1 MQKLVLRSLMMLVV
15 FMSGA
20 LFADAQATEPVK
32 GVVRVKLQPE
42 VARSLGR
49 KSVKVRSG
57 QQVTRYTQLDQALQT
72 AKAVSISPM
81 FPCAPDRAAEH
92 AKFGLD
98 RWYEISFDE
107 SVDPIEVRQLMRG
120 VAGIEKADVK
130 KPMKLIDGD
139 ASYHMFEPGRLA
151 AKAAAT
157 GKDAPFND
165 PRLSQQWHYH
175 NTGSFVGSV
184 AGADINLFEAWK
196 VTTGSPDVVVAI
208 IDGGVDPTHEDLAQ
222 NLWIN
227 TGEIPGNGIDDD
239 GNGYVD
245 DVNGY
250 NFCALSGEIYGHNH
264 GTHVAG
270 TVAAVNN
277 NGRGVCGVAGGD
289 GSADSGVRLMSCQ
302 VYESRVGVPG
312 TGDFAKA
319 LAYAADNGAHIAQ
332 CSWGWDEPDYKE
344 DAVLDA
350 VRYFTNTIRTKGA
363 QKMVGGLC
371 IFAAGN
377 SGITGNVYPGCMDEV
392 LSVGAMTASLQ
403 PASYSNYGP
412 WVDVMAPGGLMDYNQ
427 AEGVLSTLPGNSY
440 GYMEGT
446 SMACPHVAGIAAL
459 VLSKYGSAD
468 FPAATLKT
476 QLETSVGDFYA
487 VNPGQEGKYGSGYI
501 DANKA
506 VHMVAEGEA
515 PDAVT
520 DFDLMPAQ
528 ESISVQWVIPASSD
542 NAVFY
547 HQVYYSTQPF
557 TEETLSTA
565 QMLVADTKFS
575 YSGDTFTFE
584 IPSLQPLTTYY
595 VALRAVNRLGKTS
608 ALSPVKSAATNAGPD
623 MKLEYTDMKLNVSP
637 QSPVASASFK
647 IVNDAE
653 GLLRWKYIAR
663 TVKANISMFSLDRA
677 KVMPFGG
684 QAGVQ
689 PRKAQ
694 QYIVDTEDYFVEDF
708 PRSITYFKTYTGNIG
723 ETRKTRPNAM
733 AQLFTVDADTYP
745 EGFNF
750 THYKVTGSPN
760 GKHPIVSIYRGPQML
775 TDAAKIIEFDPF
787 ETSESN
793 FGYGIDLPL
802 AEQLYFAPGESFWV
816 VMKFPAED
824 TLFPLPI
831 AEATSNSAAATNSYM
846 SNDDGRTWT
855 RLSEVLRTTNF
866 ANIADK
872 ATWGI
877 TVISKNPDW
886 ATVLSL
892 DPSEGIVEPNGS
904 QQVTVKNDGQPMCNG
919 TYTFNIGFTT
929 NESNGNTIKLPV
941 TMNVSGYEPEVKV
954 RDIIDFG
961 SLIIGQSK
969 TIAVPLANTGYG
981 STGMMRNGRDITS
994 TNPAFVASGA
1004 NGYVNLAAR
1013 SESEVEI
1020 TFTPTQAGPQSGTIV
1035 LKPASGKEIRISV
1048 QGVATEPAKIAVDPE
1063 VIEVGD
1069 IDVDGDP
1076 ITKTFTIKNEGKYP
1090 LQYVLP
1096 KFSEETLEV
1105 GTGKTTGTHRFGYG
1119 WLSNLGGTN
1128 GFAYDGGVIP
1138 ADVVEVTS
1146 QLNDQTWF
1154 TEAIPIGFEFPFY
1167 GKNYTEIYVCSYGAL
1182 TFAPYDV
1189 EDAFFG
1195 NLMVMSEQGD
1205 MLDGLGVIS
1214 AFGRSMQITANTRI
1228 LYSQQPDRFTVY
1240 FSNVSISDTYG
1251 EGTFPISFHI
1261 SLLTDG
1267 NIEIYYDKYN
1277 AERNMGNGRNLY
1289 CGVLDPE
1296 CSDGM
1301 TITSTYIAND
1311 WYTENPTVEGDRYS
1325 LFGDGTA
1332 ICITA
1337 PQSNIVTSLTPAD
1350 GIVSPGETVTVT
1362 VTIAGNSDLVAGPIK
1377 NNLLINSTDPKTP
1390 STVVTINGNVVGA
1403 SLKPVLSLPEA
1414 IDFGTVF
1421 RTSVAEK
1428 QLVVT
1433 NSGKREL
1440 TVSSVSLANNKFVF
1454 DFTEPV
1460 VVPAGQSRGIKITL
1474 PTKAEGEFTD
1484 VATVTTDAGSATVA
1498 ISGKVIGCPGIN
1510 LGYDKQ
1516 DVTLPSGSSKAIPL
1530 SISNDGDEPMSV
1542 SLIPGDYILYEP
1554 DLDAASG
1561 VTYGYKAAF
1570 DTELVKCEW
1579 IDITAEPDV
1588 VFTNTAYYVEHDIT
1602 TLDLPFEFS
1611 YYGKKY
1617 KKLYIYNTGFIS
1629 FNSYT
1634 DNVMAPEPP
1643 VNFPA
1648 GSAITNVIA
1657 PYWGSHFPGETT
1669 VAGTYA
1675 IAYPDHAIVSWIEYG
1690 NSMNRGVCFQ
1700 LILNADGTF
1709 KFQYHGLDEYALIYN
1724 TFGMAGIS
1732 NDGATDGLKIPDRL
1746 IGFDDAVVFT
1756 PVTEYVLD
1764 PGASMQAD
1772 ITVSAA
1778 GILAGEYPTAITVNS
1793 NVPGKDTFDIPV
1805 NLIVTGQA
1813 DPVFPEIIS
1822 LEKVKGFVD
1831 TGDSVGAQYNPQFVG
1846 AEGPAIVY
1854 SAYLEIVNKG
1864 TAAFQ
1869 IKNIQP
1875 AYKNLYDDEYYDGQ
1889 VPVVPTVMVK
1899 TRMIDD
1905 ITGEYIDGW
1914 MPFTGT
1920 DVSSTVINVASE
1932 PVTIALPISG
1942 EGMGFSLYKKPGV
1955 YEDDILIYTDLREEP
1970 YVVPLR
1976 LTVTESPELSVDKD
1990 LLKYVNVASDFE
2002 TEDYFTISNTGKF
2015 RLDYNLKINFSGEEG
2030 GGIMPA
2036 ASVAHLP
2043 VATSEKLASM
2053 SMPKSPSLQPFA
2065 LEFGKSDNSL
2075 NAPLTMEYIRAL
2087 YYPVTPLAHSNI
2099 QSLGASGEEYWAAT
2113 AFTAPASGINIS
2125 HIYGGGVFGPQHVDK
2140 DVQVYIFTG
2149 QNIDGTLGAEPV
2161 AKGTY
2166 TIEVGYETLTMQT
2179 FVAELDEP
2187 VQIAPEQVFTVMLV
2201 YPDGA
2206 RVPFVQKQ
2214 DAIEV
2219 GRYMGVTESQ
2229 GMFMDVASYFEP
2241 QVGGSYGWIMSCI
2254 ETVVGEDWV
2263 SIDPK
2268 YTSGSLEPGES
2279 VKVPVRIKAYA
2290 TAKEKNNTAGIQ
2302 IFSNDPV
2309 SDDNNPDAVV
2319 TVSLDK
2325 NGKPVIDVPSGVVA
2339 VNIGET
2345 VETSVTVSDPD
2356 GDKFMMHFSDN
2367 GGGIVTIKEMIP
2379 DNDNAVVDVDR
2390 NTGDITVTG
2399 AKNIEVYLKFS
2410 PKDGDAGTYAVT
2422 VAAMD
2427 ISESGSP
2434 LHVPASATVKYR
2446 VDQVNRA
2453 PVFKDD
2459 VQPIFL
2465 TVGETTGVMSLA
2477 DMFTDPDGDEITCT
2491 YALADEGIISVF
2503 AAGNNVIIT
2512 ADKVGTTKLNVTATD
2527 PAGLSNTKAI
2537 DVTVAEQSGINDII
2551 IDTQVGI
2558 WPNPVVDVLNVRLD
2572 LDAADVEYSIFSI
2585 SGTRV
2590 YTETSD
2596 ARASQVKTI
2605 DVSQLPAGTYLLR
2618 VLCPDGRHATRVI
2631 VKQ

>member
-1 MQKLVLRSLMMLVV
+1 MMLVMLV
-15 FMSGA
+15 SGA

-57 QQVTRYTQLDQALQT
+57 QQVTRYTQLDQALRK

-81 FPCAPDRAAEH
+81 FPCSPDRAAEH
-92 AKFGLD
+92 AKYGLD

-107 SVDPIEVRQLMRG
+107 SLDPIEVRQLMRG
-120 VAGIEKADVK
+120 VAGIEKADLK

-139 ASYHMFEPGRLA
+139 ATYQMFEPGRFQ
-151 AKAAAT
+151 AKAAAAGT
-157 GKDAPFND
+157 DAPFND

-175 NTGSFVGSV
+175 NTGSLTGSV
-184 AGADINLFEAWK
+184 AGADINVFEAWK

-222 NLWIN
+222 NLWVN
-227 TGEIPGNGIDDD
+227 PGEIPGNGIDDD

-245 DVNGY
+245 DVHGY
-250 NFCALSGEIYGHNH
+250 NFCALNGEIYGHNH

-277 NGRGVCGVAGGD
+277 NSRGVCGVAGGD

-312 TGDFAKA
+312 VGDFAKA
-319 LAYAADNGAHIAQ
+319 LTYAADNGAHIAQ

-344 DAVLDA
+344 DVVLDA
-350 VRYFTNTIRTKGA
+350 VRYFTNSIRTKGA

-377 SGITGNVYPGCMDEV
+377 SGITGNVYPACMDEV
-392 LSVGAMTASLQ
+392 LSVGAMTFSLQ

-412 WVDVMAPGGLMDYNQ
+412 WLDVMAPGGLLDYNQ
-427 AEGVLSTLPGNSY
+427 SEGVLSTLPGNSY
-440 GYMEGT
+440 GYMQGT
-446 SMACPHVAGIAAL
+446 SMACPHVSGIAAL

-487 VNPGQEGKYGSGYI
+487 VNPGLEGNYGTGYI

-515 PDAVT
+515 PDAVS
-520 DFDLMPAQ
+520 DFDLLPAQ

-565 QMLVADTKFS
+565 QLLVADTKFS
-575 YSGDTFTFE
+575 SSGDTFTFE

-608 ALSPVKSAATNAGPD
+608 PLSAVKSAATNAGPN
-623 MKLEYTDMKLNVSP
+623 MELEYTDVKLNVNP
-637 QSPVASASFK
+637 KSPVASASFK

-653 GLLRWKYIAR
+653 GLLKWKYIAR
-663 TVKANISMFSLDRA
+663 TVKTNMSMFSLDRA

-694 QYIVDTEDYFVEDF
+694 QYIVDTEDYFLEDY
-708 PRSITYFKTYTGNIG
+708 PRSIAYFKTYSGNIG

-745 EGFNF
+745 EGFNL
-750 THYKVTGSPN
+750 THYKVSGTPN
-760 GKHPIVSIYRGPQML
+760 GKHPVVSIYRGPQML
-775 TDAAKIIEFDPF
+775 TDATRIIEFDPF
-787 ETSESN
+787 ECGEAD
-793 FGYGIDLPL
+793 FGYGVDLPL
-802 AEQLYFAPGESFWV
+802 AEQLYFAPGESFWI

-831 AEATSNSAAATNSYM
+831 AEVTSNSAAATNSYI

-866 ANIADK
+866 AGIADK

-877 TVISKNPDW
+877 TAISKNPDW
-886 ATVLSL
+886 ATVLCL
-892 DPSEGIVEPNGS
+892 DPSEGTVEPNGS

-919 TYTFNIGFTT
+919 TYMFNIGFTT
-929 NESNGNTIKLPV
+929 NESDANTIKLPV

-954 RDIIDFG
+954 REIIDFG

-969 TIAVPLANTGYG
+969 TLTVPLANTGYG
-981 STGMMRNGRDITS
+981 STGKMQNGRDITS
-994 TNPAFVASGA
+994 SNPAFVASGA

-1048 QGVATEPAKIAVDPE
+1048 QGVATEPAKIVVDPE

-1069 IDVDGDP
+1069 IDVDGGS

-1105 GTGKTTGTHRFGYG
+1105 GPGKTTGTHRFGYG

-1128 GFAYDGGVIP
+1128 GFAYDGGAIP
-1138 ADVVEVTS
+1138 AGAVDVTS
-1146 QLNDQTWF
+1146 QLNDRTWF

-1167 GKNYTEIYVCSYGAL
+1167 GKNYSEIYVCSYGAL

-1189 EDAFFG
+1189 EDAYFG
-1195 NLMVMSEQGD
+1195 NLSVMSERGD

-1214 AFGRSMQITANTRI
+1214 AFGRAMQITANTRI
-1228 LYSQQPDRFTVY
+1228 LYSSQPDRFSVY
-1240 FSNVSISDTYG
+1240 FSNVSVSDTYG
-1251 EGTFPISFHI
+1251 DGTFSISFHI
-1261 SLLTDG
+1261 SLLPDG
-1267 NIEIYYDKYN
+1267 NVEIYYDKYN
-1277 AERNMGNGRNLY
+1277 AKRNMAEGRNLF

-1301 TITSTYIAND
+1301 AITSTYMANY
-1311 WYTENPTVEGDRYS
+1311 WYTQEPTVEGERYA

-1332 ICITA
+1332 VCITA

-1362 VTIAGNSDLVAGPIK
+1362 VTIAGNSELVAGPIK
-1377 NNLLINSTDPKTP
+1377 NNLLINSTDPITP
-1390 STVVTINGNVVGA
+1390 TAVVTLNGNVVGA
-1403 SLKPVLSLPEA
+1403 SLKPMLSLAEA
-1414 IDFGTVF
+1414 IDFGTVY
-1421 RTSVAEK
+1421 RTAVAEK
-1428 QLVVT
+1428 PLTVT

-1440 TVSSVSLANNKFVF
+1440 TVSSVSLANSKFVV

-1474 PTKAEGEFTD
+1474 PTTAEGEFTD
-1484 VATVTTDAGSATVA
+1484 VATVTTDAGSATVS
-1498 ISGKVIGCPGIN
+1498 ISGKVIGCPGIR
-1510 LGYDKQ
+1510 LGYDKK
-1516 DVTLPSGSSKAIPL
+1516 DVSIPSGSSSAQPL

-1570 DTELVKCEW
+1570 DTELVQCEW
-1579 IDITAEPDV
+1579 VDITSEPDV
-1588 VFTNTAYYVEHDIT
+1588 TFTGTAYYIEHDIT

-1617 KKLYIYNTGFIS
+1617 KKLYIYNTGFVS
-1629 FNSYT
+1629 FNQYA
-1634 DNVMAPEPP
+1634 DNAMAPEPP
-1643 VNFPA
+1643 VEFPA

-1657 PYWGSHFPGETT
+1657 PYWGSHFPGESAI
-1669 VAGTYA
+1669 AGTYA
-1675 IAYPDHAIVSWIEYG
+1675 IAYPDHAIVSWMEYG
-1690 NSMNRGVCFQ
+1690 NTMNRGVCFQ

-1709 KFQYHGLDEYALIYN
+1709 KFQYHGLGENAIIYN
-1724 TFGMAGIS
+1724 PFGMAGIS
-1732 NDGATDGLKIPDRL
+1732 NDDATDGLKLPDRL
-1746 IGFDDAVVFT
+1746 LGFNNAVEFT
-1756 PVTEYVLD
+1756 PITEYVLE

-1778 GILAGEYPTAITVNS
+1778 GLLAGEYPTVIKVNS
-1793 NVPGKDTFDIPV
+1793 NVPGKETLDIPV
-1805 NLIVTGQA
+1805 NLVVTGQA
-1813 DPVFPEIIS
+1813 DPVFPETIS

-1831 TGDSVGAQYNPQFVG
+1831 TTDPVAAQYNPQFMG
-1846 AEGPAIVY
+1846 ADGPAIVY
-1854 SAYLEIVNKG
+1854 SAYLDIVNKG
-1864 TAAFQ
+1864 TAAFN
-1869 IKNIQP
+1869 IKDVRS
-1875 AYKNLYDDEYYDGQ
+1875 AGKNFYYDEYYGDD
-1889 VPVVPTVMVK
+1889 VPLVPTVMVK
-1899 TRMIDD
+1899 EKMIDE
-1905 ITGEYIDGW
+1905 ITGEYVDGW
-1914 MPFTGT
+1914 MPLTST
-1920 DVSSTVINVASE
+1920 DVSAVNIKVASD
-1932 PVTIALPISG
+1932 PVTIALPFSG
-1942 EGMGFSLYKKPGV
+1942 EAMGFSLYKKPGV

-1976 LTVTESPELSVDKD
+1976 LTVTESPELSVDKN

-2002 TEDYFTISNTGKF
+2002 TEDFFTISNTGKY
-2015 RLDYNLKINFSGEEG
+2015 RLDYNLKVNFSSDEDGSAA
-2030 GGIMPA
+2030 PA
-2036 ASVAHLP
+2036 SLSRARVASP
-2043 VATSEKLASM
+2043 EQLASM
-2053 SMPKSPSLQPFA
+2053 SPLKLPSLQPFA
-2065 LEFGKSDNSL
+2065 IEYGKSDNYL
-2075 NAPLTMEYIRAL
+2075 NAPMDMEYINAL
-2087 YYPVTPLAHSNI
+2087 YYPVTPVAHTGV
-2099 QSLGASGEEYWAAT
+2099 QALGSKEDYWAAT
-2113 AFTAPASGINIS
+2113 SYTAPASGINIS
-2125 HIYGGGVFGPQHVDK
+2125 HIYAGGVFGPQHVDK

-2149 QNIDGTLGAEPV
+2149 QNIDGSLGNEPI

-2166 TIEVGYETLTMQT
+2166 TIEVGYEAVALQT
-2179 FVAELDEP
+2179 FKVELDEP
-2187 VQIAPEQVFTVMLV
+2187 LQIAPEQVFTVMVV
-2201 YPDGA
+2201 YPAGA
-2206 RVPFVQKQ
+2206 MIPIAQKQ
-2214 DAIEV
+2214 DAIEL

-2229 GMFMDVASYFEP
+2229 GMWMDVAKYYES
-2241 QVGGSYGWIMSCI
+2241 QLNGSYGWIMSCI
-2254 ETVVGEDWV
+2254 ETVIGEDWV

-2268 YTSGSLEPGES
+2268 YTSGSVEPGES
-2279 VKVPVRIKAYA
+2279 VKIPVKIKAYA
-2290 TAKEKNNTAGIQ
+2290 TSKEKNNTAGIR

-2309 SDDNNPDAVV
+2309 ADDANPDAVV
-2319 TVSLDK
+2319 KVSLDK
-2325 NGKPVIDVPSGVVA
+2325 NGKPVIDVPSGVLA

-2345 VETSVTVSDPD
+2345 AETSVTISDPD
-2356 GDKFMMHFSDN
+2356 NDKFIMHFADN
-2367 GGGIVTIKEMIP
+2367 GENIVTIKEMIP
-2379 DNDNAVVDVDR
+2379 DKDDAVVEVDR
-2390 NTGDITVTG
+2390 ESGDITVTG
-2399 AKNIEVYLKFS
+2399 ASNIEVYLQFS

-2422 VAAMD
+2422 VMAMD
-2427 ISESGSP
+2427 LDENNTGI
-2434 LHVPASATVKYR
+2434 HVPSSATVKYR
-2446 VDQVNRA
+2446 VNQVNRA
-2453 PVFKDD
+2453 PVFNDD
-2459 VQPIFL
+2459 VKPIFL
-2465 TVGETTGVMSLA
+2465 TVGQTTGVMSLA

-2491 YALADEGIISVF
+2491 YSVADDGVISVF
-2503 AAGNNVIIT
+2503 ASGNNVIIT
-2512 ADKVGTTKLNVTATD
+2512 ADKVGTTKFSVTATD
-2527 PAGLSNTKAI
+2527 AAGLSTTKAI

-2572 LDAADVEYSIFSI
+2572 LDAADVEYSLFSI

-2590 YTETSD
+2590 FTDTAD
-2596 ARASQVKTI
+2596 ASASQVKTI

-2618 VLCPDGRHATRVI
+2618 VLCPDGRHASRVI